1 MTGAQLELDAG
12 FQDGSRS
19 WLSHTKEVNPHANL
33 DGCAWE
39 PVHILAHIPMAWL
52 LIALSVP
59 NLIVRPLAGFQMAAG
74 GRFWV
79 ATEAFAAV
87 SVL

>member
-33 DGCAWE
+33 DGCVWE
-39 PVHILAHIPMAWL
+39 PVNILAHIPMAWL

-59 NLIVRPLAGFQMAAG
+59 DLIVRQVNANVMLCSACRIGKLARAN
-74 GRFWV
+74 RIR
-79 ATEAFAAV
+79 
-87 SVL
+87 